1 MTLQKG
7 STVLQSSGTQGIIQV
22 MYCTQL
28 MIESKIKRNCNRT
41 QKRLVE
47 PRHVFRQHL
56 FNLRYSNILGQPT
69 QQVYSWQKF
78 ELFQLNLSVDETLT
92 AFQGRLSMKEKK
104 QYVPSK
110 PIKTGTKVWESAGS
124 SNGNVCTSQ
133 VAEAPRWRSNRARI
147 WLSRSARAQPSR
159 RIFRDNSFSSLK
171 FVCDLLRDETYICET
186 ICLNRRGF
194 QNGVSPQNAAVLNL
208 TKRQIEILQPWRLCC
223 ISLERP
229 KLVCFLSTLSNS
241 VGNQTASRK
250 QNNGTFVQVSTVPA
264 AISYHQNMGGV
275 DLDDQLCQGPQVSK
289 VVTIFALVAS
299 RCQHR
304 ECTHFGNRS
313 KKSPLQAS
321 AAVSDTVGE
330 DGISCCSFRESAECL
345 VNPVLYK
352 PLRNASNL
360 V

>member
-7 STVLQSSGTQGIIQV
+7 STILQSSGTQGVIQV

-41 QKRLVE
+41 KKRLVE

-56 FNLRYSNILGQPT
+56 FNLHYSKILGQLT
-69 QQVYSWQKF
+69 QQVYSWKKF
-78 ELFQLNLSVDETLT
+78 ELFQLNLSVDEVMT
-92 AFQGRLSMKEKK
+92 AFEGRLSMKEKK

-133 VAEAPRWRSNRARI
+133 VPEAPRWRSNRARI

-159 RIFRDNSFSSLK
+159 RIFRDNSFTSLK
-171 FVCDLLRDETYICET
+171 LVCDLLRDETYICET

-194 QNGVSPQNAAVLNL
+194 QNGVSPQNAAVLKPYEKANRNFVAVATVL
-208 TKRQIEILQPWRLCC
+208 HQLGKTKT
-223 ISLERP
+223 SLLFEQ
-229 KLVCFLSTLSNS
+229 NS
-241 VGNQTASRK
+241 VGNQTVSRK

-289 VVTIFALVAS
+289 VVAIFALVAS

-330 DGISCCSFRESAECL
+330 DGISCCSFRESAERL